1 MSSNLAATAFRAA
14 LEQLGEGDA
23 AGAAVSCREAL
34 AASPGDPD
42 LLTLLGASLVALREP
57 AEALEVLEQAV
68 VVAPEHPRAWE
79 ERGRALLQLR
89 RVDEAVLSLQRAA
102 AIDPASVSTRRRLAQ
117 ALIAQGK
124 GEEADALL
132 AQDFEA
138 GPAGRWLLQAAAH
151 QRAGRLRE
159 SEPLLRRALEANP
172 RDVNAL
178 RMLARV
184 ADEAERPGEAE
195 RLLRRVISIA
205 PDFDDA
211 RLDLARVLKQRDKV
225 EQAVDATTE
234 VVRRSPRNPLA
245 QYLHAS
251 MLALTR
257 RYDESVAAYHE
268 SIRLR
273 PDNPAAWIGLG
284 HLLKT
289 LGRQQ
294 EGIDA
299 YREAL
304 RLRPAFGEVYW
315 SLANLKTFR
324 FTPEEI
330 AAMEHYAAD
339 PSLDAEE
346 LVHFRFALAKSR
358 EDEGRHADA
367 FTLYEEANT
376 TQRMRVAYDP
386 VDTESLH
393 ERIRQVFSAEF
404 LAARRAAPREGEPVP
419 IFIVGLPRS
428 GSTLLEQILASHP
441 LVEGTAELPDVAR
454 ATAEITRRHP
464 EQRYPQAM
472 TRLSDAEIAGLGRDY
487 LERTRRHRSG
497 KPFFTDKMPN
507 NFAAAGLIGL
517 MLPQARIID
526 ARRHPLD
533 SCLGCYRQHFA
544 QGQSFTYDLEEL
556 ADFYLE
562 YRRMM
567 AHWNAVL
574 PGAVL
579 EIRYED
585 MVRDQEAQT
594 RRLLDFC
601 GLPWDA
607 RCLRFHETERAVRT
621 ASSEQ
626 VRLPLYDSA
635 VGRWQTYREQ
645 LAPLIDI
652 LEPELR
658 REGWAL

>member
-1 MSSNLAATAFRAA
+1 MPPDSAVTAFRAA
-14 LEQLGEGDA
+14 LDRLREGDA
-23 AGAAVSCREAL
+23 AAAAVLCREAL
-34 AASPGDPD
+34 GVAPRDPD
-42 LLTLLGASLVALREP
+42 LLALLGASLVALREP
-57 AEALEVLEQAV
+57 SEALDSLHLAV
-68 VVAPEHPRAWE
+68 EIAPGHPRAWE

-89 RVDEAVLSLQRAA
+89 RVDEAVESLQKAVDL
-102 AIDPASVSTRRRLAQ
+102 DPGSVATRRRLAQ
-117 ALIAQGK
+117 ALVAQGK

-132 AQDFEA
+132 GREFDE
-138 GPAGRWLLQAAAH
+138 GPAGRLLLQAASE
-151 QRAGRLRE
+151 QRAGRMRE
-159 SEPLLRRALEANP
+159 SEPLLRRVIEARP

-184 ADEAERPGEAE
+184 ADEAERPAEAE
-195 RLLRRVISIA
+195 RLLRRVISLA

-225 EQAVDATTE
+225 EQAVESTSE
-234 VVRRSPRNPLA
+234 VVTRSPRNPLA

-273 PDNPAAWIGLG
+273 PDNPGAWIGLG

-304 RLRPAFGEVYW
+304 KLRPEFGEVYW

-324 FTPEEI
+324 FTQEEI
-330 AAMEHYAAD
+330 ATMERCAAD
-339 PSLDAEE
+339 ATLDEDA

-358 EDEGRHADA
+358 EDEGRHEEA
-367 FTLYEEANT
+367 FSLYEEANS
-376 TQRMRVAYDP
+376 TQRMRVAFDP
-386 VDTESLH
+386 VDTQSQH
-393 ERIRQVFSAEF
+393 ERIRAVFTPDF
-404 LAARRAAPREGEPVP
+404 LAARRATGRENEPVP

-441 LVEGTAELPDVAR
+441 LVEGTAELPDIAR
-454 ATAEITRRHP
+454 AISEITRRHP
-464 EQRYPQAM
+464 EQRYPQALA
-472 TRLSDAEIAGLGRDY
+472 RLSDAEIAGLGRDY

-507 NFAAAGLIGL
+507 NFAAVGLIRL

-567 AHWNAVL
+567 AHWSEVL
-574 PGAVL
+574 PGQVL

-594 RRLLDFC
+594 RRLLEFC
-601 GLPWDA
+601 GLPWDE

-635 VGRWQTYREQ
+635 LGRWRTYGEQ

-652 LEPELR
+652 LAPELQ
-658 REGWAL
+658 REGWEL